1 MDPVSPTVDQPSGNR
16 YRKLNSRGRAL
27 FFVSFLAIAAA
38 LLVYSQTMSFVW
50 DEGFHLVAGQL
61 INSGKTP
68 YIDFCF
74 PQPLLNTYWNA
85 WLLRTFGE
93 SWQVT
98 HLAAALLVI
107 GAVFLMA
114 DFVCRRFP
122 VLHWRVA
129 CAIAV
134 ACMTGLDIVAVQF
147 GTAAQAYGMGMFLTV
162 AAFRAAV
169 AAVTTETP
177 LLAFATGAL
186 AGAAASSTL
195 LAAAGI
201 PVFLVWIWVYN
212 RAGQQ
217 WSKVAAFVAG
227 GLIPF
232 AHIYWLFAKAPQ
244 QTFFNVVQ
252 YQALFRRVNWGQATL
267 HDIGVLTDWL
277 NSIQALL
284 MGTLALVGAW
294 FVWKK
299 SSWDTD
305 RRAEF
310 YLAAWLSILPGI
322 YIAIAHPTFGRYFI
336 FLIPF
341 MSMLAAAGM
350 YVIGSK
356 LGSPARSFWPA
367 ALVSTLFAL
376 CLAKSLYEDRD
387 STRWNDYQ
395 EIARKIR
402 QVTPAKEIFMADEL
416 VYFLLRQAPPSGLEF
431 SYSHK
436 LQLPPNQERLY
447 HIISQDE
454 LKRDV
459 QAGRFYTVETCKDE
473 IIDSFKLNQIFPN
486 SADIA
491 DCTVYWGKVKPI
503 TGS

>member
-1 MDPVSPTVDQPSGNR
+1 
-16 YRKLNSRGRAL
+16 
-27 FFVSFLAIAAA
+27 
-38 LLVYSQTMSFVW
+38 
-50 DEGFHLVAGQL
+50 
-61 INSGKTP
+61 
-68 YIDFCF
+68 
-74 PQPLLNTYWNA
+74 
-85 WLLRTFGE
+85 
-93 SWQVT
+93 
-98 HLAAALLVI
+98 
-107 GAVFLMA
+107 
-114 DFVCRRFP
+114 
-122 VLHWRVA
+122 
-129 CAIAV
+129 
-134 ACMTGLDIVAVQF
+134 
-147 GTAAQAYGMGMFLTV
+147 MFLTV
-162 AAFRAAV
+162 AAFRAAA
-169 AAVTTETP
+169 AAVTKETP
-177 LLAFATGAL
+177 VLAFAAGML

-201 PVFLVWIWVYN
+201 PVFLVWIWIYN
-212 RAGQQ
+212 RAGRR
-217 WSKVAAFVAG
+217 WAKAAVFLTG

-232 AHIYWLFAKAPQ
+232 AHVFWLFVKAPQ

-299 SSWDTD
+299 SSWDPA

-310 YLAAWLSILPGI
+310 YLATWLSILPGI
-322 YIAIAHPTFGRYFI
+322 YIAAAHPTFGRYFI

-367 ALVSTLFAL
+367 AFVSTLFAL

-387 STRWNDYQ
+387 STRWKDYQ

-402 QVTPAKEIFMADEL
+402 QVTPPKGLFMADEL
-416 VYFLLRQAPPSGLEF
+416 VYFILRQAPPPGLEF

-436 LQLPPNQERLY
+436 LQLPSNQERLY
-447 HIISQDE
+447 HIISEDE

-459 QAGRFYTVETCKDE
+459 QAGRFYTVETCKDQ
-473 IIDSFKLNQIFPN
+473 IIDSFKLDEIFPN
-486 SADIA
+486 NADIA
-491 DCTVYWGKVKPI
+491 DCTVYWGKVKP
-503 TGS
+503 TLRP